1 MSAASSP
8 FPSTIVTGGT
18 IGSIVIGC
26 KLQVLHGTP
35 AEYRKAEILSIRPT
49 PTADDP
55 TRSEYYVHYSDYN
68 KRLDE
73 WVVPERL
80 NLLGEIEYPKSK
92 KAKTVLAGIGKETGK
107 GSEPGTPSS
116 TGASAARPA
125 KNNRKSNLSKA
136 VTAGKAGDASPAGP
150 GTPGTPG
157 STTASNKRKASAMDE
172 GSSSQE
178 KDGQVPTIKVEGEE
192 VDEEDDDGMGG
203 DNETPGDGQDENGAG
218 EYSKEREIEKLRTS
232 GSMTQDPHE
241 VARVKNLNMIQIG
254 KHEVETWYFS
264 PYPVEYAHLPVIY
277 ICEFCLSYF
286 PAVKQLSRHRTKCTL
301 QHPPGNEIY
310 RKDNISFFE
319 IDGRKQK
326 VYCRNLCLLSKLFLD
341 HKALYYDVDPFLF
354 YVMTARDEDGAH
366 LIGYFS
372 KEKESSEQYNV
383 ACILTLPQYQRMGY
397 GRLLIAFSYELSKV
411 EKRLGS
417 PEKPLSDLGLL
428 SYRAFWSEAIVSL
441 LLEQHKTGTEL
452 SIDDI
457 ANRTAFQPTDVLHTL
472 QNLNALK
479 YYHGQYVIVLSETV
493 IKNAERAMK
502 KNRRE
507 IDPRALNWKP
517 IHFTATQLRF
527 L

>member
-1 MSAASSP
+1 MSAVSSP
-8 FPSTIVTGGT
+8 FPSTVVGGD
-18 IGSIVIGC
+18 IGSIIVGC

-35 AEYRKAEILSIRPT
+35 SEYRKAEVLSIRPT
-49 PTADDP
+49 PVADDP
-55 TRSEYYVHYSDYN
+55 NRHEYYVHYSDYN

-73 WVVPERL
+73 WVTPERL

-92 KAKTVLAGIGKETGK
+92 KPKSALSGLEKESTGK
-107 GSEPGTPSS
+107 ASEPGTPGGVSS
-116 TGASAARPA
+116 RGT
-125 KNNRKSNLSKA
+125 KNNRKSQLSKA
-136 VTAGKAGDASPAGP
+136 ATASKSGGDAGSPGP

-157 STTASNKRKASAMDE
+157 ANKRKASAMDE
-172 GSSSQE
+172 NGDKVPSI
-178 KDGQVPTIKVEGEE
+178 QVNGN
-192 VDEEDDDGMGG
+192 DEDDDDASSVANGDTPVGAGG
-203 DNETPGDGQDENGAG
+203 NADENGVF
-218 EYSKEREIEKLRTS
+218 SKEQEIEKLRTS
-232 GSMTQDPHE
+232 GSMTQNPHE
-241 VARVKNLNMIQIG
+241 VARVKNLNLIQIG

-264 PYPVEYAHLPVIY
+264 PYPIEYAYLPILY

-286 PAVKQLSRHRTKCTL
+286 PGVKQLGRHRVKCTL

-310 RKDNISFFE
+310 RKDDISFFE

-341 HKALYYDVDPFLF
+341 HKTLYYDVDPFLF
-354 YVMTARDEDGAH
+354 YVMTMRDEDGAH
-366 LIGYFS
+366 FIGYFS

-383 ACILTLPQYQRMGY
+383 ACILTMPQYQRMGF

-428 SYRAFWSEAIVSL
+428 SYRAFWAETIVSL
-441 LLEQHKTGTEL
+441 LVDQQKTGIEL

-479 YYHGQYVIVLSETV
+479 YYHGQYVIVLSDTV
-493 IKNAERAMK
+493 IKNNERSMK
-502 KNRRE
+502 KKKRE
-507 IDPRALNWKP
+507 VDPKALNWKP

>member
-8 FPSTIVTGGT
+8 FPNTVVTGGT

-26 KLQVLHGTP
+26 KLQVLHGNP
-35 AEYRKAEILSIRPT
+35 PEYRKAEILSIRPS
-49 PTADDP
+49 PTAEDAA
-55 TRSEYYVHYSDYN
+55 RSEYYVHYSDYN

-73 WVVPERL
+73 WVTPERL
-80 NLLGEIEYPKSK
+80 NLLGEIEYPKLK
-92 KAKTVLAGIGKETGK
+92 KPKTLLAGIGKETGK
-107 GSEPGTPSS
+107 GSEPGTPSGGRVS
-116 TGASAARPA
+116 
-125 KNNRKSNLSKA
+125 KNNRKSKLAKA
-136 VTAGKAGDASPAGP
+136 AKAGKAGDAASPAATP

-157 STTASNKRKASAMDE
+157 GAAPTAPAVLKRKASAMDE
-172 GSSSQE
+172 SGGSGQE
-178 KDGQVPTIKVEGEE
+178 KDAEVPTIKVNGE
-192 VDEEDDDGMGG
+192 EEDDDDEG
-203 DNETPGDGQDENGAG
+203 DQDTPGTGQEGAG

-232 GSMTQDPHE
+232 GSLTQDPHE
-241 VARVKNLNMIQIG
+241 IARVKNLNLIQIG

-264 PYPVEYAHLPVIY
+264 PYPVEYAHLPIIY

-286 PAVKQLSRHRTKCTL
+286 PVVKMLSRHRAKCTL

-310 RKDNISFFE
+310 RKDNISVFE

-354 YVMTARDEDGAH
+354 YVMTERDEDGAH

-397 GRLLIAFSYELSKV
+397 GRLLIQFSYELSKV
-411 EKRLGS
+411 EKKLGS

-428 SYRAFWSEAIVSL
+428 SYRAYWSEAIVNL
-441 LLEQHKTGTEL
+441 LIEQQKTGIEL

-457 ANRTAFQPTDVLHTL
+457 ANRMAFQPTDVLHTL
-472 QNLNALK
+472 QALNALK

-493 IKNAERAMK
+493 IKKAERAMK
-502 KNRRE
+502 KPRRD
-507 IDPRALNWKP
+507 IDPRALVWKP